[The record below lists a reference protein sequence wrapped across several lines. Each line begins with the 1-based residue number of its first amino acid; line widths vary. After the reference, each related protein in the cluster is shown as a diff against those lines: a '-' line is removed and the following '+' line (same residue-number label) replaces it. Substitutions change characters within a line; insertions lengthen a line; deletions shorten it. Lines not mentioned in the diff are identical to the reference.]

1 MKNLLIVGIIAL
13 ILGGIGFGMYVS
25 YTNTEITKRETT
37 LAQQETCE
45 VNYDKMF
52 KTISQVAQV
61 PEQFMNKS
69 KEAFKEI

>member
-37 LAQQETCE
+37 LA
-45 VNYDKMF
+45 
-52 KTISQVAQV
+52 
-61 PEQFMNKS
+61 NKKHVRQIMTKCS
-69 KEAFKEI
+69 KLSHK